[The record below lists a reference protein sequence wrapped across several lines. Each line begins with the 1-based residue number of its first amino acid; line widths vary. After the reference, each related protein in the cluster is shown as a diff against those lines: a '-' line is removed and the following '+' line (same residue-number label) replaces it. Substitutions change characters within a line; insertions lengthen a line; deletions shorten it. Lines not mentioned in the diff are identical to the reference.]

1 MLPAYEKALR
11 KLYTPE
17 VNKLLVDLRQ
27 HRQRINRYLDTHA
40 TSAKMKEEDAEA
52 KALSTAASCRI
63 DGISITDRKMGEL
76 MEGTAEPKTKKER
89 EVASYRFTLNTI
101 DDSYLFIR
109 ISTGA
114 ILQLHRDLYRYLDA
128 PFAGRW
134 EDPEQDV
141 IRQDEVGKIET
152 RLVSKVLITKQTVLR
167 DACTNYKQAVA
178 RKACDPLVAIC
189 MFALDV
195 LNIHPFAEGNGR
207 LSRLMTLLMMY
218 QNDYFIGSYVS
229 LAHQIERTK
238 PAYVKAIEAGQR
250 TVPEDGTQDD
260 AETDYEPFVLYMLDT
275 MLTCCKQ
282 FESTHELPGYVTE
295 RPTPASAAASN
306 SPIGIAETAPVS
318 GVEPE
323 PTERQ
328 KAARKIDEDREE
340 RMRQREN
347 LKAQAAAALN
357 NPPRM
362 SKAGE
367 SLLAA
372 KEQKVAKAKHANG
385 LYAPYPAAATPTQHP
400 ETPATPPQA
409 QPASEQSARAASPA
423 TSNEDTVRAFFR
435 NLEGTASKKE
445 IAHACPD
452 MSTKTVERM
461 IQRLMAEGYVIKE
474 GAARAT
480 VYRRA

>member
-17 VNKLLVDLRQ
+17 VNKLVVDLRQ
-27 HRQRINRYLDTHA
+27 YRQRINRYLDAHA
-40 TSAKMKEEDAEA
+40 TSVRMKEEDAKA
-52 KALSTAASCRI
+52 KAISTAASCRI
-63 DGISITDRKMGEL
+63 DGISVTDHKMSEL

-101 DDSYLFIR
+101 DDSYPFIR

-114 ILQLHRDLYRYLDA
+114 ILQLHRDLYRYLDV

-134 EDPEQDV
+134 ENPEKDV

-152 RLVSKVLITKQTVLR
+152 RLVSRVLITKQTVLR
-167 DACTNYKQAVA
+167 DACTNYRQAIA

-189 MFALDV
+189 MFALDI
-195 LNIHPFAEGNGR
+195 LNIHPFADGNGR

-218 QNDYFIGSYVS
+218 QNGYFVGSYVS
-229 LAHQIERTK
+229 LARQIECTK
-238 PAYVKAIEAGQR
+238 PAYVKAIEASQR
-250 TVPEDGTQDD
+250 IVPEGGTQDD
-260 AETDYEPFVLYMLDT
+260 AETDYEPFVLYMLDA
-275 MLTCCKQ
+275 MLACCKQ
-282 FESTHELPGYVTE
+282 FEGTHELPGYVAE
-295 RPTPASAAASN
+295 RPAPTPTATPGSPASAAEA
-306 SPIGIAETAPVS
+306 ATAP
-318 GVEPE
+318 GIEPE

-328 KAARKIDEDREE
+328 KAAKRIDEDRKE

-385 LYAPYPAAATPTQHP
+385 LYAPYPAAAPAQQQPTAPQDGP
-400 ETPATPPQA
+400 DPAA
-409 QPASEQSARAASPA
+409 QSARVAHPA

-435 NLEGTASKKE
+435 DLEGTASKRE
-445 IAHACPD
+445 VADACPG

-461 IQRLMAEGYVIKE
+461 IQRLMAEGYVAKE

>member
-17 VNKLLVDLRQ
+17 VNRLLVDLHQ
-27 HRQRINRYLDTHA
+27 YRQRINRYLDTHA
-40 TSAKMKEEDAEA
+40 TSAKMKEEDAGA

-63 DGISITDRKMGEL
+63 DGISITDHKMSEL

-101 DDSYLFIR
+101 DDSYSFIR

-134 EDPEQDV
+134 ENPEKDV

-167 DACTNYKQAVA
+167 DACTNYKQAIA

-189 MFALDV
+189 MFALDI
-195 LNIHPFAEGNGR
+195 LNIHPFADGNGR

-218 QNDYFIGSYVS
+218 QNDYFVGSYVS

-238 PAYVKAIEAGQR
+238 PDYVKAIEAGQR
-250 TVPEDGTQDD
+250 TVPEGGTQDD
-260 AETDYEPFVLYMLDT
+260 AETDYEPFVLYMLGA
-275 MLTCCKQ
+275 MLACCKQ
-282 FESTHELPGYVTE
+282 FESTHELPGYAAE
-295 RPTPASAAASN
+295 RPAPTSATALNDPAGAGGAAPASS
-306 SPIGIAETAPVS
+306 I
-318 GVEPE
+318 EPE

-328 KAARKIDEDREE
+328 KAAKRIDEDRKE

-385 LYAPYPAAATPTQHP
+385 LYAPYPAAAPAQQQPTAP
-400 ETPATPPQA
+400 TETPQA
-409 QPASEQSARAASPA
+409 EPAPARSARVAPPA
-423 TSNEDTVRAFFR
+423 TSNEDTVRAFFHS
-435 NLEGTASKKE
+435 LEGTASKRE
-445 IAHACPD
+445 VADACPG

-461 IQRLMAEGYVIKE
+461 IQRLMAEGYVVKE